1 MKLKELYK
9 FVIEEGMREDPRGQ
23 VAAKDVLKENKKTLK
38 DLKPSDKKYF
48 DNESLVNPYADTRI
62 LNGSGEQEIKTMLL
76 GIDMEVG
83 EIVLADR
90 LNAKGK
96 KIDLVMAHHPEGR
109 ALAGFYR
116 VMEMQADIIA
126 NLGVNVVKA
135 EKLLEERIQKVL
147 RSVLPVNHTRAV
159 DAAKLLDIPFMCCH
173 TPADNHV
180 ATYLQ
185 KLMDKKKPRTINDII
200 KILKDIP
207 EYKEAAKISAG
218 PTIINGHPKSR
229 AGKVFIDMTGG
240 TEGSK
245 EIFKSLSDVGIGTV
259 VGMHFS
265 EDHLKK
271 AKNEKINMVIAGHI
285 SSDTLGLNLLLDKIE
300 KKHKLKV
307 ECCSGFYRIKR

>member
-1 MKLKELYK
+1 MKLKELYE
-9 FVIEEGMREDPRGQ
+9 FVIEEGMKEDPRGQ
-23 VAAKDVLKENKKTLK
+23 VAAKDVLKKNKETLK
-38 DLKPSDKKYF
+38 ELKASDKKYF
-48 DNESLVNPYADTRI
+48 DNESLVNPYADSRI

-96 KIDLVMAHHPEGR
+96 KIDLVVAHHPEGR

-135 EKLLEERIQKVL
+135 EKLLEERIKKVS

-159 DAAKLLDIPFMCCH
+159 DAAKLLDMPFMCCH

-185 KLMDKKKPRTINDII
+185 KLMDKKKPRTLGEII
-200 KILKDIP
+200 KILMDIP
-207 EYKEAAKISAG
+207 EYQEASKINAG
-218 PTIINGHPKSR
+218 PTIINSYPKNR
-229 AGKVFIDMTGG
+229 AGKIFIDMTGG
-240 TEGSK
+240 AEGSK
-245 EIFKSLSDVGIGTV
+245 EIFKNLSDAGIGTV

-300 KKHKLKV
+300 KKYKLKV
-307 ECCSGFYRIKR
+307 ECCSGFFRIKR